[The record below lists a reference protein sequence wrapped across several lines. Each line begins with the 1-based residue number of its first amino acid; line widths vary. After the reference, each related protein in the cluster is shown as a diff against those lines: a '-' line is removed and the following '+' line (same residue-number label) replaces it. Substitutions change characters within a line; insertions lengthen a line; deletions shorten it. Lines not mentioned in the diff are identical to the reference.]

1 MWTRVCLPLM
11 LMVIVILFYHK
22 GSGFQY
28 VTGYVELLYKK
39 NQCP

>member
-11 LMVIVILFYHK
+11 LMATVYFHYK
-22 GSGFQY
+22 GGGFQY

>member
-11 LMVIVILFYHK
+11 LMATVILFIIK
-22 GSGFQY
+22 GGGFQY